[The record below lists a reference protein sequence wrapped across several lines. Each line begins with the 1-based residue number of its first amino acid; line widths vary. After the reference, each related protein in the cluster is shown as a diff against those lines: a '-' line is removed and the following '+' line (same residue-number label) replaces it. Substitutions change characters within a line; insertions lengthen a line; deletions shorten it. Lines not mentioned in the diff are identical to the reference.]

1 MIMIVLWL
9 ILSTFNSTC
18 DVMYIRCSKGC
29 SGGGGGGGGGG
40 GYGSFTSH
48 RTWNIA
54 LAYGAQDMVLLI
66 IS

>member
-1 MIMIVLWL
+1 M
-9 ILSTFNSTC
+9 
-18 DVMYIRCSKGC
+18 MYMWCSEGC
-29 SGGGGGGGGGG
+29 SGSGGSG

>member
-9 ILSTFNSTC
+9 ILSTFNSAC
-18 DVMYIRCSKGC
+18 DVMYMRCSKGC
-29 SGGGGGGGGGG
+29 SGG

>member
-1 MIMIVLWL
+1 
-9 ILSTFNSTC
+9 
-18 DVMYIRCSKGC
+18 MYMWCSEGC